1 MEMMLE
7 VMIEVDKVADEVA
20 DMVVDMEVDKVADEM
35 TDTVADMVLDMVV
48 EQRLTRWLQV
58 ADMVVDMEVDK
69 GQGSGQTTWPIFQFA
84 VSQFQVWSIVI
95 DNVKE
100 RDHTC
105 QSESGLAEMTGA
117 LCL

>member
-7 VMIEVDKVADEVA
+7 VMMGLVDMEVDKVADEVA
-20 DMVVDMEVDKVADEM
+20 DMVVDMEVDKG
-35 TDTVADMVLDMVV
+35 
-48 EQRLTRWLQV
+48 QV
-58 ADMVVDMEVDK
+58 SV
-69 GQGSGQTTWPIFQFA
+69 QTTWPIFQFA